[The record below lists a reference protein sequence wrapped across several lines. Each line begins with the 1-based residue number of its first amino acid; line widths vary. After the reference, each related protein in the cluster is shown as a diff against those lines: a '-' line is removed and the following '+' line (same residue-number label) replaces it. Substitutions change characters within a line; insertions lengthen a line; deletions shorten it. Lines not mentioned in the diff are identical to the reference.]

1 MQALEH
7 QVALIKERQVQV
19 ANQGTYKPSHV
30 AKLVAE
36 RTGQTFK
43 THHHTLA
50 WKIYGVRKSGENP
63 EGCETKY
70 CQFDQVHSDYI
81 YTQEWVD
88 FLVRKLSDQAEY
100 ERLLVYREP

>member
-36 RTGQTFK
+36 GIGQTFK

-50 WKIYGVRKSGENP
+50 WKMYGVRKSGENP

-70 CQFDQVHSDYI
+70 CQFDQVHNDYI
-81 YTQEWVD
+81 YTQDWVD
-88 FLVRKLSDQAEY
+88 FLVRKLSDEAEY
-100 ERLLVYREP
+100 NRLLVYKEQ